1 MYHFSKIFAPTQS
14 EKCFQ
19 SCCFHQLLPS
29 SEKSSARKQ
38 PLMTPASTNAPAS
51 KRLSLHSLPPR
62 QSLPTWLLV
71 DHAFS
76 SFFLKPSSICWVCP
90 SSQSQGWRRWCLGLD
105 AKSPTGAGGALWG
118 AHGTLAL
125 AHPRVVFHP
134 PLHYKCIQRILGI
147 AFLFVLFIMLCTASE
162 LLRQFQDDSRNQKIH
177 CCLSVVKARWQCF
190 WDAIGLAPSFIR
202 CASISW
208 FQVVSNW
215 VSGRFTFF

>member
-38 PLMTPASTNAPAS
+38 PLMTTASTTAPAS

-76 SFFLKPSSICWVCP
+76 SFFFNRVLSVQFVQRLPVSRLETLMSRSRRQVTD
-90 SSQSQGWRRWCLGLD
+90 WRRRRALRRTRD
-105 AKSPTGAGGALWG
+105 TGSGA
-118 AHGTLAL
+118 
-125 AHPRVVFHP
+125 
-134 PLHYKCIQRILGI
+134 
-147 AFLFVLFIMLCTASE
+147 S
-162 LLRQFQDDSRNQKIH
+162 SR
-177 CCLSVVKARWQCF
+177 CF
-190 WDAIGLAPSFIR
+190 SSSSSL
-202 CASISW
+202 
-208 FQVVSNW
+208 
-215 VSGRFTFF
+215 